1 MKKVLV
7 LSLILGLFVSL
18 NFAQT
23 TKKVELTQ
31 SGGFYLDKNTSGYN
45 LDNGSGLR
53 SFDYEVKF
61 NPPFKGIP
69 TIYVGVQLIDKTDN
83 SIMRYSL
90 EPYAVSRDGFVV
102 KVATWGDTKLNAI
115 AGSWLASYEEL
126 IIEEETV
133 KVGETIQ
140 LRNVFFAFNKADLL
154 PTSHDEL
161 NKVIDFMKKNA
172 SVEIEVSGH
181 TDNKGADD
189 YNMDLS
195 QKRAE
200 SVKTYLTSN
209 GIDGSRIASKGYG
222 ETKPIATNSTE
233 YGREQNRRVEFT
245 ITKK

>member
-7 LSLILGLFVSL
+7 LSLIFGLFLSL

-23 TKKVELTQ
+23 TKKIETTQ
-31 SGGFYLDKNTSGYN
+31 SGGFFLNKDVAGYN

-53 SFDYEVKF
+53 SFDYEVRF

-83 SIMRYSL
+83 AIMRYSL
-90 EPYAVSRDGFVV
+90 EPYAVSRDGFMV
-102 KVATWGDTKLNAI
+102 KVATWGDTKLNSI
-115 AGSWLASYEEL
+115 AGSWLAAYEEL

-140 LRNVFFAFNKADLL
+140 LRNVFFAFGKSDIL
-154 PTSHDEL
+154 PESNEEL
-161 NKVIDFMKKNA
+161 NKVVDFMKKNT
-172 SVEIEVSGH
+172 SIEIEVSGH

-189 YNMDLS
+189 YNMTLS

-200 SVKTYLTSN
+200 SVKGYLTSN
-209 GIDGSRIASKGYG
+209 GIDGARVTAKGYG
-222 ETKPIATNSTE
+222 ESKPIATNATE